1 MRTLTL
7 LILIV
12 ISLIGQSIVAIGQTQ
27 NYCGNSKRSD
37 IEKIKKKFPF
47 NELKTI
53 RLVSF
58 KREKEEDERKTPKTN
73 EQIDFRKMFENVLL
87 SADNESVLLDI
98 LFNYNNDLK
107 NEDISWEAASCY
119 EPRNA
124 IVFMD
129 NKGKVLGFVEV
140 CFDCKRY
147 VIEPKS
153 MAIGEFCDEKF
164 DRLKDIFG
172 KSGIKYGL
180 DMTGNPDG

>member
-1 MRTLTL
+1 MRVLTS
-7 LILIV
+7 LILAATC
-12 ISLIGQSIVAIGQTQ
+12 LIGQSIVAIGQTQ
-27 NYCGNSKRSD
+27 NFCGNSKRAD

-47 NELKTI
+47 NEFKTI

-58 KREKEEDERKTPKTN
+58 KREKEEDERKIPKTN
-73 EQIDFRKMFENVLL
+73 RQVDFQKMFENVLL
-87 SADNESVLLDI
+87 SDDNESTLLDI

-124 IVFMD
+124 IVFVD
-129 NKGKVLGFVEV
+129 NKGKVLGFIEV
-140 CFDCKRY
+140 CFDCKQY
-147 VIEPKS
+147 VIEPKN

-164 DRLKDIFG
+164 DRLKEIFD

-180 DMTGNPDG
+180 DMTGDPDG